1 MIMHYFDEAKPQEV
15 PRPIDKANSNVTFVY
30 EYFHA
35 DALVLEVIPQRISKK

>member
-1 MIMHYFDEAKPQEV
+1 MIMHYFDAAK
-15 PRPIDKANSNVTFVY
+15 PRPIDKANDNVKFVC